1 MIGSARRVTGRR
13 HTGVATVVTESP
25 PIMPCGRHVL
35 LLALAVGLLRP
46 DVAAAQPA
54 PVADRP
60 FLFSV
65 STPRS
70 DTRQAS
76 VFIDT
81 GVGERSFDLV
91 QGEAPEHRIGLQAS
105 LGHRLTLMARLGVSD
120 SRTGVQSSQQGELL
134 YSVLHAP
141 ARQASL
147 AIGLGVRHEA
157 EGVNVVLGRVA
168 AGRALGD
175 WRVDG
180 NALFEKPYAAV
191 RDAVDLITTFGVARR
206 IAPAVHVGVELI
218 GEDLEGFWEAD
229 EAEGGA
235 RILVGPSIRLAPP
248 SARWQVSV
256 AGGPVFH
263 ATRSAIRSDAP
274 RSLPDGGGRD
284 GYAVRCGV
292 LYGF

>member
-1 MIGSARRVTGRR
+1 M
-13 HTGVATVVTESP
+13 TESP
-25 PIMPCGRHVL
+25 PTMRSGRLAL
-35 LLALAVGLLRP
+35 LLVFLAWLLQPR
-46 DVAAAQPA
+46 AAGAQAAPA
-54 PVADRP
+54 ADRP

-76 VFIDT
+76 VFVDT

-91 QGEAPEHRIGLQAS
+91 QGEEPEHRIGLQAS
-105 LGHRLTLMARLGVSD
+105 LGHRLTLVARVGVSD
-120 SRTGVQSSQQGELL
+120 SRTGVRASQQGELL

-141 ARQASL
+141 GRQASL
-147 AIGLGVRHEA
+147 AVGLGVRHEA
-157 EGVNVVLGRVA
+157 QGVNVLLGRVA
-168 AGRALGD
+168 AGRGLGE
-175 WRVDG
+175 WRLDG
-180 NALFEKPYAAV
+180 NALFEKPYAAE

-206 IAPAVHVGVELI
+206 VAPAVHVGVELI
-218 GEDLEGFWEAD
+218 GEDLEGFWEEE

-235 RILVGPSIRLAPP
+235 RVLVGPSIRVAPP

-263 ATRSAIRSDAP
+263 ATRSTIRSDAP

-284 GYAVRCGV
+284 GYAIRCGV